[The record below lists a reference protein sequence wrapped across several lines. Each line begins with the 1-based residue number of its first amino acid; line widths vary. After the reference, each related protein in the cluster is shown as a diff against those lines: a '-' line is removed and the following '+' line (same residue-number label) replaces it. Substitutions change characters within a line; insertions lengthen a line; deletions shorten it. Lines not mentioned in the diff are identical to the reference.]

1 MESQT
6 VRVNVALRQLLIVPV
21 VLLLTLVARADESVL
36 VTAINAYRSELQSC
50 NGEAAGAVPALVAD
64 GRLILPPLGGGDL
77 QQSLTRS
84 GYPLVNVRA
93 ISLSGPRDAEAAMV
107 ALRESFCQVL
117 LDPQFVD
124 IGVSRDGRDWRIVLA
139 RPMLSGGLGD
149 WQAEG
154 QRLLRLINAARAEPR
169 RCGAQSFAAAGPLA
183 WEPVLGGV
191 AEAHSRAMANGNF
204 FGHLDGD
211 GRTPGDRAE
220 LAGYAGQ
227 QVGETIAAAQ
237 DTPQQVL
244 EAWLTIPSYCAALM
258 NPQFSD
264 LGAAYAVDPQSD
276 AGIYWTALFGG
287 P

>member
-1 MESQT
+1 M
-6 VRVNVALRQLLIVPV
+6 RALSF
-21 VLLLTLVARADESVL
+21 VLLFAALLPVGSQADEPTQLIQSV
-36 VTAINAYRSELQSC
+36 NAYR
-50 NGEAAGAVPALVAD
+50 GEVQRCADDASVALPALTAD
-64 GRLILPPLGGGDL
+64 SRLKLPVQGAGDL

-124 IGVSRDGRDWRIVLA
+124 IGVSREGRDWRIVLA

-154 QRLLRLINAARAEPR
+154 QRLLALINAARAEPR
-169 RCGAQSFAAAGPLA
+169 RCGAQAFAAAGPLA

-191 AEAHSRAMANGNF
+191 AESHSRAMANGNF
-204 FGHLDGD
+204 FDHLDGG

-220 LAGYAGQ
+220 LAGYSGQ

-244 EAWLTIPSYCAALM
+244 EAWLTIPSHCATLM
-258 NPQFSD
+258 NPHFSD

-276 AGIYWTALFGG
+276 AGILLDGAVRRRLN
-287 P
+287 